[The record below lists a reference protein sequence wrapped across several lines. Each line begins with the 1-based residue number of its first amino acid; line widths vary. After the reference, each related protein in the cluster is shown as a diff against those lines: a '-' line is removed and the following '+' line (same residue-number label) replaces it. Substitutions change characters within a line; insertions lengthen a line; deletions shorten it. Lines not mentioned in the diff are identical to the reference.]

1 MKISSKKELKFFLAS
16 DLMMNRGFFRY
27 SAKQK
32 IMRLFL
38 RDHIMDFL
46 KALRKTEYYINTGKK
61 RTLGYLFNKYRLSS
75 LGVKLGF
82 SISPGVFGYGLVIP
96 HCGTIVVGDGNQV
109 GNFAVL
115 HTAVCIT
122 QGQKVIGDGLYL
134 STGGKILGDVS
145 LGDGVTVAANAVV
158 NKSFEKGYCLLTG
171 VPATEKRAQEIWYV
185 NDGEKHQNRAEKIK
199 ELALKMNLE
208 RF

>member
-1 MKISSKKELKFFLAS
+1 MKISSKKELKFFLAA

-27 SAKQK
+27 SAKQR
-32 IMRLFL
+32 ILRLFL

-61 RTLGYLFNKYRLSS
+61 RTLGYLLNRYRLSS
-75 LGVKLGF
+75 FGMKLGF

-96 HCGTIVVGDGNQV
+96 HYGTIVVGDGNRI

-115 HTAVCIT
+115 HTGVCIT
-122 QGQKVIGDGLYL
+122 HGEKAIGEGLYL
-134 STGGKILGDVS
+134 STGGKILGDVI

-158 NKSFEKGYCLLTG
+158 NKSFEKGHCLLTG
-171 VPATEKRAQEIWYV
+171 VPATEKRAQELWYIS
-185 NDGEKHQNRAEKIK
+185 DGEKYRNRVAKIK
-199 ELALKMNLE
+199 ELALKMKL
-208 RF
+208 